1 MYYQREQIQLALE
14 LPGFNGQAA
23 QMGMVPVPRGNVRPP
38 QMSGQARQ
46 GGVLV
51 LIFEKNGQSHL
62 LLTRRRD
69 DLQQHAGQIS
79 FPGGRREEGESL
91 RETALREAHEEV
103 GIRPAEVQVLGELT
117 PLYIMPSDFEVHP
130 FVAWHTGQPAY
141 TIQTDEVA
149 EILEVPISFLLD
161 PANRHE
167 EPWEIRGFQLQVPFY
182 LVGEHKVWGATAMML
197 SEFLERLRIL
207 YHSAGQPPL

>member
-1 MYYQREQIQLALE
+1 MYYLREQIQKALE
-14 LPGFNGQAA
+14 LPGFDGQRA

-38 QMSGQARQ
+38 EMSGQARQ

-79 FPGGRREEGESL
+79 FPGGRREDGESL

-117 PLYIMPSDFEVHP
+117 SLYIMPSDFEVHP
-130 FVAWHTGQPAY
+130 FVAWHTGQPTY
-141 TIQTDEVA
+141 SIQVDEVA

-161 PANRHE
+161 PTNRHE
-167 EPWEIRGFQLQVPFY
+167 EPWEIRGYELQVPFY

-197 SEFLERLRIL
+197 SEFLERLRVL
-207 YHSAGQPPL
+207 DYSAG